1 MRIEYSF
8 TSLSG
13 GQTRKVLLNLP
24 QIEYF
29 FSFKFLSQSGN
40 HFLRQLLQQTKNNF
54 VEKSVERE
62 QNVSNVVGG
71 VNMRVSMIVQNI
83 LMPQYFFSRQDVRLI
98 YFVCSSSFSRILL
111 AAV

>member
-1 MRIEYSF
+1 MTLNAVIFIPKHTNFENFIEPAPKRI
-8 TSLSG
+8 
-13 GQTRKVLLNLP
+13 
-24 QIEYF
+24 F
-29 FSFKFLSQSGN
+29 FSFEFLSQSGN